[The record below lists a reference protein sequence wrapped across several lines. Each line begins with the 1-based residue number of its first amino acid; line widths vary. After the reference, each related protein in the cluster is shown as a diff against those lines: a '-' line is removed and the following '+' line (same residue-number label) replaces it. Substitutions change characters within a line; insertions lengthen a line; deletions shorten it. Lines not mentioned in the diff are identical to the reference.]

1 VTQSV
6 IVVTCPR
13 KIILV
18 IFTDMHT
25 CRHFAYLCE
34 ARPCGCYTAEWRV
47 SHAGTTKML
56 VGLILERGALKRNWP
71 YEHGLADAKDMFQCP
86 SKDVGT
92 FLWHFP
98 VALSCRRLMV
108 QCLAMSAVCLFPQSP
123 SSGATGYA
131 VFHGDLLVFVHG
143 HLKGLP
149 RQPMERGVCVS
160 RGDWCLP
167 SSVSSA

>member
-1 VTQSV
+1 
-6 IVVTCPR
+6 
-13 KIILV
+13 
-18 IFTDMHT
+18 
-25 CRHFAYLCE
+25 
-34 ARPCGCYTAEWRV
+34 
-47 SHAGTTKML
+47 
-56 VGLILERGALKRNWP
+56 
-71 YEHGLADAKDMFQCP
+71 
-86 SKDVGT
+86 
-92 FLWHFP
+92 
-98 VALSCRRLMV
+98 MV